1 MSPDGLFAQLV
12 PVVSLIAL
20 ACAVAFGIAALPKD
34 EERSKRRAQ
43 HVQSFFGRHPAE
55 VTSADGTTDKE
66 PVVETPLWRGV
77 DLTIFE
83 D

>member
-12 PVVSLIAL
+12 PVVSLVAL
-20 ACAVAFGIAALPKD
+20 LCAIAFGIAALPKD
-34 EERSKRRAQ
+34 EERSKRRAM
-43 HVQSFFGRHPAE
+43 HVQSFFGRRRVE
-55 VTSADGTTDKE
+55 VASTDEKTSEE
-66 PVVETPLWRGV
+66 PVAETPTWRGV